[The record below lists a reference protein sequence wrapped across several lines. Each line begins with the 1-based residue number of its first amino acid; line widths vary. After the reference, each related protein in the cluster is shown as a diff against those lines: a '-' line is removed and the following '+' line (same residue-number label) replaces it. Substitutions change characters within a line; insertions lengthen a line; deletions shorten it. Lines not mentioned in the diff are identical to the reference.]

1 MTEDALNPSES
12 PIVHLAPPEG
22 RETLRL
28 VFDAA
33 RRFIACRERAAAVAM
48 GRIPP
53 ARTLAEA
60 IERDF
65 LGFDLEEAERALR
78 DAVIGADPLF
88 ALLLANEAG
97 GALAGAE
104 REDAAR
110 AIFR

>member
-1 MTEDALNPSES
+1 MTEDMTGPSPVS
-12 PIVHLAPPEG
+12 VTAADPAQ
-22 RETLRL
+22 RDTLHR

-53 ARTLAEA
+53 PRTLGEA

-78 DAVIGADPLF
+78 EAVTTADPLF
-88 ALLLANEAG
+88 ALLLTAESASFAG
-97 GALAGAE
+97 LDQG
-104 REDAAR
+104 RPR
-110 AIFR
+110 VR